1 MKNTKHYIRLHL
13 MYLLIAGSISILSS
27 YILFNIKYL
36 KHILASFRSELKSIW
51 TCLKVSENKRENLK
65 FLFNLF
71 LLSSHYYKT
80 NKSSKNINN
89 LNNTFNFQPKI
100 RQQITSLSVFKQKNN
115 LFIPFH
121 YGSFPGYVFIINIP

>member
-1 MKNTKHYIRLHL
+1 MKKTRHYIRLDL
-13 MYLLIAGSISILSS
+13 MYLLIAGGVSVLSN
-27 YILFNIKYL
+27 YILFNIRYL
-36 KHILASFRSELKSIW
+36 KSFLASFRFELKSIW
-51 TCLKVSENKRENLK
+51 TCLKSSENKRENLK

-100 RQQITSLSVFKQKNN
+100 RQQITSPSVCKQKNN
-115 LFIPFH
+115 LFKPFH
-121 YGSFPGYVFIINIP
+121 NGSFPGYVFIINIP